1 LTVRSSRAHRTSH
14 RRRDAGYGKTRE
26 SGDSY
31 LTEYAPPRIS
41 GELAEFAA
49 EGITGDIAGAMERA
63 MTRVRASWDSGQ
75 DGSSPEDLRTRLAH
89 LCKAVRAAYAG
100 KEPELNEI
108 APPVPGRRML
118 ERVRS
123 AFLQELEPLH
133 VPDAPGLVRVLVA
146 MERVQAAL
154 DRDSAQRFANALS
167 GSDGLD
173 MVVEVAHDL
182 RSPLASI
189 LFLAETLRRGQ
200 SGAINPIQERQ
211 LGLVYSAAF
220 GLSALASDVIELVR
234 GGERLMDLHPTPFS
248 VSETL
253 QSVRDIVLPIAE
265 EKGLTVRIT
274 PPETDS
280 RIGHPVA
287 LNRVLLNLTTNALKF
302 TSEGHVEVTCRPLT
316 KTRLEFSVKDTGRG
330 IPNEVLPTLFDAFRR
345 RVKPGQY
352 TFSSAGLGLSICRK
366 LVSNMGGE
374 MRVETAPGYGTRF
387 HFELDLPVS
396 TQL

>member
-1 LTVRSSRAHRTSH
+1 M
-14 RRRDAGYGKTRE
+14 
-26 SGDSY
+26 
-31 LTEYAPPRIS
+31 EYAPPRIS

-49 EGITGDIAGAMERA
+49 EGITGEVAAA
-63 MTRVRASWDSGQ
+63 LQSAVARVRASWDSGQ
-75 DGSSPEDLRTRLAH
+75 DGSTPDDIRGRLAY
-89 LCKAVRAAYAG
+89 LCKALRQAFAG
-100 KEPELNEI
+100 EEPELTEI

-118 ERVRS
+118 ESVRS
-123 AFLQELEPLH
+123 AFLFELESQ
-133 VPDAPGLVRVLVA
+133 DTADTAGLVRVLVA
-146 MERVQAAL
+146 MERVQSAL

-200 SGAINPIQERQ
+200 SGSINPIQERQ

-274 PPETDS
+274 PPDTDW

-302 TSEGHVEVTCRPLT
+302 TSEGHVEVTCRPAS
-316 KTRLEFSVKDTGRG
+316 KTRIEFSVKDTGRG
-330 IPNEVLPTLFDAFRR
+330 IPTEVLPTLFDAFRR

-352 TFSSAGLGLSICRK
+352 AFSSAGLGLSICRK
-366 LVSNMGGE
+366 LVMRMGGE
-374 MRVETAPGYGTRF
+374 MNVETAPGYGTRF
-387 HFELDLPVS
+387 YFELDLPVS
-396 TQL
+396 TRL

>member
-1 LTVRSSRAHRTSH
+1 VRTSPANRTSH
-14 RRRDAGYGKTRE
+14 RRRDAGSGKTRE
-26 SGDSY
+26 SGDAY

-49 EGITGDIAGAMERA
+49 EGVAGDVADALERA
-63 MTRVRASWDSGQ
+63 TRRVRAEWDSGQ
-75 DGSSPEDLRTRLAH
+75 DGSSPDDLRTRLAY
-89 LCKAVRAAYAG
+89 LCKALRQAYG
-100 KEPELNEI
+100 GDEPELTEI

-123 AFLQELEPLH
+123 AFLLELESLEA
-133 VPDAPGLVRVLVA
+133 PDVPGLVRVLCA

-200 SGAINPIQERQ
+200 SGSINPIQERQ

-234 GGERLMDLHPTPFS
+234 GGERLMDLLPTPFS

-265 EKGLTVRIT
+265 EKGLTVLIT
-274 PPETDS
+274 PPETDL

-302 TSEGHVEVTCRPLT
+302 TSEGHVEVTCRPVT

-366 LVSNMGGE
+366 LVTRMGGE

-387 HFELDLPVS
+387 YFDLDLPVS
-396 TQL
+396 TRL

>member
-1 LTVRSSRAHRTSH
+1 M
-14 RRRDAGYGKTRE
+14 
-26 SGDSY
+26 
-31 LTEYAPPRIS
+31 TEYAPPRIS

-49 EGITGDIAGAMERA
+49 EGMTGDVADALERA
-63 MTRVRASWDSGQ
+63 VSRVRATWDSGQ
-75 DGSSPEDLRTRLAH
+75 DGSSPDDVRTRMASLFRV
-89 LCKAVRAAYAG
+89 LRQAYG
-100 KEPELNEI
+100 GEEPDLTEI

-118 ERVRS
+118 DSLRS
-123 AFLQELEPLH
+123 AFLLE
-133 VPDAPGLVRVLVA
+133 VESVDAPDATALLRVLGA
-146 MERVQAAL
+146 MERVQGAL

-248 VSETL
+248 VTETL
-253 QSVRDIVLPIAE
+253 GSVRDIVLPIAE

-274 PPETDS
+274 PPDTDW
-280 RIGHPVA
+280 RIGHPLA

-302 TSEGHVEVTCRPLT
+302 TSAGQVEVTCRPVT

-330 IPNEVLPTLFDAFRR
+330 IPVEVVPTLFDAFRR
-345 RVKPGQY
+345 RVRPGQY

-366 LVSNMGGE
+366 LVTRMGGE
-374 MRVETAPGYGTRF
+374 LQVETAPGHGTRF
-387 HFELDLPVS
+387 HFELDLPFANR
-396 TQL
+396 L

>member
-1 LTVRSSRAHRTSH
+1 MI
-14 RRRDAGYGKTRE
+14 
-26 SGDSY
+26 
-31 LTEYAPPRIS
+31 EYAPPRIS
-41 GELAEFAA
+41 GELAELAA
-49 EGITGDIAGAMERA
+49 EGINGDVAVALERA
-63 MTRVRASWDSGQ
+63 VSCVRVSWDSGQ
-75 DGSSPEDLRTRLAH
+75 DGSTPDEIRTRLAY
-89 LCKAVRAAYAG
+89 LCKAVRQAYG
-100 KEPELNEI
+100 GDEPDLTEI

-118 ERVRS
+118 ESVRS
-123 AFLQELEPLH
+123 AFVNELAA
-133 VPDAPGLVRVLVA
+133 VDASDAPMLVRVLGA

-154 DRDSAQRFANALS
+154 DRDNAQRFASKLTGA
-167 GSDGLD
+167 DGLE

-189 LFLAETLRRGQ
+189 LFLAETLRKAQ

-248 VSETL
+248 VAETL
-253 QSVRDIVLPIAE
+253 QSVHDIVLPIAE
-265 EKGLTVRIT
+265 EKGLTVRVT
-274 PPETDS
+274 PPETDW

-302 TSEGHVEVTCRPLT
+302 TSEGQVEVSCRPLT

-366 LVSNMGGE
+366 LVTRMGGE
-374 MRVETAPGYGTRF
+374 MKVETAPGYGTRF
-387 HFELDLPVS
+387 HFELDLPVA
-396 TQL
+396 TRL

>member
-1 LTVRSSRAHRTSH
+1 VIVRSSPANRTSH
-14 RRRDAGYGKTRE
+14 RRRDAGYGTTRE

-31 LTEYAPPRIS
+31 LTEYAPPRAS
-41 GELAEFAA
+41 AELAEFAA
-49 EGITGDIAGAMERA
+49 EGISGDVAAALQRA
-63 MTRVRASWDSGQ
+63 MCRVGASWDSGQ
-75 DGSSPEDLRTRLAH
+75 DGSSPEDLRTRLAC
-89 LCKAVRAAYAG
+89 LCKALRQAHSG
-100 KEPELNEI
+100 QEPELTDI
-108 APPVPGRRML
+108 APPVPGRRLL

-123 AFLQELEPLH
+123 AFLLELEAFETA
-133 VPDAPGLVRVLVA
+133 DAAALLRVLGA
-146 MERVQAAL
+146 IERVQAAL

-167 GSDGLD
+167 GPDGLD

-200 SGAINPIQERQ
+200 SGAISPIQERQ

-234 GGERLMDLHPTPFS
+234 GGERLMDLHPTAFS

-265 EKGLTVRIT
+265 EKGLTVRVT
-274 PPETDS
+274 PPDTDW

-302 TSEGHVEVTCRPLT
+302 TSDGQVEVNCRPLT
-316 KTRLEFSVKDTGRG
+316 KTRLEFSVRDTGRG
-330 IPNEVLPTLFDAFRR
+330 IPTEVLPTLFDAFRR

-366 LVSNMGGE
+366 LVARMGGE
-374 MRVETAPGYGTRF
+374 MGVETAPGFGTRF
-387 HFELDLPVS
+387 YFELDLPVS
-396 TQL
+396 TRL

>member
-1 LTVRSSRAHRTSH
+1 
-14 RRRDAGYGKTRE
+14 
-26 SGDSY
+26 

-41 GELAEFAA
+41 GELAELAA
-49 EGITGDIAGAMERA
+49 EGISGEVAGALEGA
-63 MTRVRASWDSGQ
+63 MRRVRAAWDSGQ
-75 DGSSPEDLRTRLAH
+75 DGSSPEDLRTRLAY
-89 LCKAVRAAYAG
+89 LCKALRQAYRG
-100 KEPELNEI
+100 EEPELADI

-118 ERVRS
+118 ERVRG
-123 AFLQELEPLH
+123 AFLLELESLEA
-133 VPDAPGLVRVLVA
+133 PDVLGLVGVLAA
-146 MERVQAAL
+146 MERVQTAL

-167 GSDGLD
+167 GPDGLD

-189 LFLAETLRRGQ
+189 LFLAETLRGGQ
-200 SGAINPIQERQ
+200 SGSINPIQERQ

-274 PPETDS
+274 PPETDL

-302 TSEGHVEVTCRPLT
+302 TSDGQVEVTCRPVT

-345 RVKPGQY
+345 RVKPGQF

-366 LVSNMGGE
+366 LVTRMGGE
-374 MRVETAPGYGTRF
+374 MHVETAPGYGTRF

-396 TQL
+396 TRL

>member
-1 LTVRSSRAHRTSH
+1 MH
-14 RRRDAGYGKTRE
+14 G

-31 LTEYAPPRIS
+31 LMEYAPPRIS

-49 EGITGDIAGAMERA
+49 EGITGEVAAA
-63 MTRVRASWDSGQ
+63 LQSAVARVRASWDSGQ
-75 DGSSPEDLRTRLAH
+75 DGSTPDDIRGRLAY
-89 LCKAVRAAYAG
+89 LCKALRQAFAG
-100 KEPELNEI
+100 EEPDLTEI
-108 APPVPGRRML
+108 APPIPGRRML
-118 ERVRS
+118 ESVRS
-123 AFLQELEPLH
+123 AFLFELESQ
-133 VPDAPGLVRVLVA
+133 DTADTNGLVRVLAA
-146 MERVQAAL
+146 MERVQSAL

-200 SGAINPIQERQ
+200 SGSINPIQERQ

-265 EKGLTVRIT
+265 EKGLTVRVT
-274 PPETDS
+274 PPDTDW

-302 TSEGHVEVTCRPLT
+302 TSEGHVEVTCRPAS
-316 KTRLEFSVKDTGRG
+316 KTRIEFSVKDTGRG
-330 IPNEVLPTLFDAFRR
+330 IPTEVLPTLFDAFRR

-352 TFSSAGLGLSICRK
+352 AFSSAGLGLSICRK
-366 LVSNMGGE
+366 LVMRMGGE
-374 MRVETAPGYGTRF
+374 MNVETAPGYGTRF
-387 HFELDLPVS
+387 YFELDLPVS
-396 TQL
+396 TRL